1 MLQACGALLGGAM
14 GKCRAKANQ
23 QSYPNRF
30 EKKKRWERILKNI
43 PLFPDNAV
51 ARTGDIINDA
61 MESMNAGLSFA
72 DTGYISKAVTKK
84 VFTHV
89 RLAIARQIAQK
100 GCVDLR
106 GVAKLQVENFIPGV
120 PRQQTYC
127 KKWRCMKWKPPQNIK
142 MDMSVTPGRE
152 IFYAFNELRS
162 LEQVPYERSFGRR
175 G

>member
-1 MLQACGALLGGAM
+1 M
-14 GKCRAKANQ
+14 GKRRVSGKQ
-23 QSYPNRF
+23 RSYPNRF
-30 EKKKRWERILKNI
+30 EQKKRWERIVANI
-43 PLFPDNAV
+43 PLFPDKAV
-51 ARTGDIINDA
+51 ARTGDIINGA

-89 RLAIARQIAQK
+89 RLAIARQIAEK